1 MLHGCF
7 AAAKE
12 LAAAL
17 LSKEMKIAVDNI
29 VESMMVGLN
38 SKEFD
43 IESLGGWNLPPTG
56 TQQVYRRE
64 GSTGRYRLRIGDR
77 RSENQSL

>member
-1 MLHGCF
+1 MLLGCF

-17 LSKEMKIAVDNI
+17 LSREMKIAVDKI

-43 IESLGGWNLPPTG
+43 IDSVGGWNLPPRE
-56 TQQVYRRE
+56 TQHLYRRE
-64 GSTGRYRLRIGDR
+64 GSTGRYNILAEDWRHAK
-77 RSENQSL
+77 